1 MKKVFKGIFIIVAV
15 LACSIGIS
23 YFVISKFSEK
33 ILEAVGQQETVWSQR
48 PEAETQLVRGEA
60 VPAVATD
67 FTVAAENSVHA
78 VVHIM
83 SKTTV
88 RSAAQGQ
95 SPIDLFEYFFGYR
108 DYNQPRQQQLQPQ
121 VGYGSGV
128 IISRDGYIVTNNH
141 VVEGADEIEVTTND
155 QRTYA
160 AKVIG
165 TDPTTDIALI
175 KIEENDL
182 PTIPFGSSDEL
193 KVGEWVLAVGNPLNL
208 TSTVTAGIVSAK
220 ARNLGIIGSGS
231 NGNQR
236 GANINTNTNLSIE
249 SFIQTDAAVN
259 PGNSG
264 GALVNTRGELVGINT
279 AIVSKSGA
287 FSGYSFA
294 IPVSIVSKVV
304 TDLKQYGSV
313 QRAMLGVTIQTM
325 NSELAKDKKIDMV
338 EGVYVASV
346 GEHSGAQEAGI
357 KEGDI
362 IVKVQNKKVTTNA
375 QLQECISQYRPGDV
389 VKVEVLRGKDK
400 ESFDVTLRNLQGNTQ
415 IVKNNGVEV
424 LGAAFNELS
433 DQLKKQLNI
442 SYGIQVSGLTDGKLK
457 AAGVRKGFII
467 MKVNDQRIQSVGQFE
482 SLVKDIQRGA
492 GFGETA
498 LFIVGMY
505 PTGKV
510 TYYAVDMNE

>member
-1 MKKVFKGIFIIVAV
+1 MKKFLKGLSIV
-15 LACSIGIS
+15 LAILLCSTAIS
-23 YFVISKFSEK
+23 YFIVSRLSDR
-33 ILEAVGQQETVWSQR
+33 ILDTASQETTSWSQR
-48 PEAETQLVRGEA
+48 PEAEPQLVKAETL
-60 VPAVATD
+60 PAVATD

-83 SKTTV
+83 SKTNV
-88 RSAAQGQ
+88 RSSVQSQ

-108 DYNQPRQQQLQPQ
+108 DYNQPRQVEPQ

-155 QRTYA
+155 QRSYA

-175 KIEENDL
+175 KIEEKDL
-182 PTIPFGSSDEL
+182 PTIPFGNSDEL

-220 ARNLGIIGSGS
+220 ARNLGIIGGNNGS
-231 NGNQR
+231 LRGGN
-236 GANINTNTNLSIE
+236 TSLSIE

-264 GALVNTRGELVGINT
+264 GALVNTKGELVGINT

-294 IPVSIVSKVV
+294 IPVSIVGKVV

-325 NSELAKDKKIDMV
+325 NSELAKEKKIDMV
-338 EGVYVASV
+338 EGVYVAGV
-346 GEHSGAQEAGI
+346 GDHSGAKEAGI
-357 KEGDI
+357 QEGDI
-362 IVKVQNKKVTTNA
+362 ILKVQNKKVTTNA
-375 QLQECISQYRPGDV
+375 QLQERISQYRPGDV
-389 VKVEVLRGKDK
+389 VKVEVLRGKDR
-400 ESFDVTLRNLQGNTQ
+400 ETFDVTLRNMQGNTE

-424 LGAAFNELS
+424 LGAAFSELS
-433 DQLKKQLNI
+433 DNLKRQLNI
-442 SYGIQVSGLTDGKLK
+442 SYGIQVSGLTEGKLK

-467 MKVNDQRIQSVGQFE
+467 MKVNDQRIQSVSQFE

-510 TYYAVDMNE
+510 TYYAVDLNE

>member
-1 MKKVFKGIFIIVAV
+1 MKKIWKNVAIVLVIVA
-15 LACSIGIS
+15 ASAGIS
-23 YFVISKFSEK
+23 YMVVSKFSK
-33 ILEAVGQQETVWSQR
+33 QILASFENMKNDEPQQY
-48 PEAETQLVRGEA
+48 VRLAKMEV
-60 VPAVATD
+60 VPGVATD

-83 SKTTV
+83 SKSN
-88 RSAAQGQ
+88 RSAQHLGQ

-108 DYNQPRQQQLQPQ
+108 EYSQPRQPQPQ

-141 VVEGADEIEVTTND
+141 VVEGADELQVTLND
-155 QRTYA
+155 QRSFTA
-160 AKVIG
+160 RIVG

-175 KIEENDL
+175 KVDAEGL
-182 PTIPFGSSDEL
+182 PTIPFGDSDNL

-220 ARNLGIIGSGS
+220 ARNLGIIGNQSA
-231 NGNQR
+231 NGAPSL
-236 GANINTNTNLSIE
+236 GIE

-264 GALVNTRGELVGINT
+264 GALVNTSGELVGINT
-279 AIVSKSGA
+279 AIVSSSGA

-294 IPVSIVSKVV
+294 VPVSIVSKVV
-304 TDLKQYGSV
+304 ADLKQYGSV

-325 NSELAKDKKIDMV
+325 NSDLAKHYKIDMV

-346 GEHSGAQEAGI
+346 NDRSGAKEAGME
-357 KEGDI
+357 EGDI
-362 IVKVQNKKVTTNA
+362 IVKIANKKVQNNA
-375 QLQECISQYRPGDV
+375 QLQEQISRFRPGDK
-389 VKVEVLRGKDK
+389 VKVEALRKGK
-400 ESFDVTLRNLQGNTQ
+400 EMTFEVTLRNMYGNTE
-415 IVKNNGVEV
+415 IVKQAALSD
-424 LGAAFNELS
+424 LGASFSELS
-433 DQLKKQLNI
+433 ADLKRQLNI

-457 AAGVRKGFII
+457 DSGMRKGFII
-467 MKVNDQRIQSVGQFE
+467 MKVNDQRVNSVADFE
-482 SLVKDIQRGA
+482 KMVKDIQSGA
-492 GFGETA
+492 GFGENA

-510 TYYAVDMNE
+510 NYYAIDLSGK

>member
-1 MKKVFKGIFIIVAV
+1 MKKFLKGICIIVAV

-23 YFVISKFSEK
+23 YFVISKFSER
-33 ILEAVGQQETVWSQR
+33 ILEAVDQQETSWSQR
-48 PEAETQLVRGEA
+48 PEAQTQLVRAEA

-67 FTVAAENSVHA
+67 FTVAAENTVHA

-88 RSAAQGQ
+88 RAAQSQ
-95 SPIDLFEYFFGYR
+95 APIDLFEYFFGYR
-108 DYNQPRQQQLQPQ
+108 DYNQPRQQLQPQ

-182 PTIPFGSSDEL
+182 PTIPFGNSDEL

-220 ARNLGIIGSGS
+220 ARNLGIIGGGS
-231 NGNQR
+231 NDNLRGGN
-236 GANINTNTNLSIE
+236 ANTNTSLSIE

-325 NSELAKDKKIDMV
+325 NSDLAKEKKIDMV
-338 EGVYVASV
+338 EGVYVAGV

-362 IVKVQNKKVTTNA
+362 ILKVENKKVTTNA
-375 QLQECISQYRPGDV
+375 QLQERISQYRPGDV
-389 VKVEVLRGKDK
+389 VKVEVLRGKNK
-400 ESFDVTLRNLQGNTQ
+400 ETLEVTLRNLQGNTQ
-415 IVKNNGVEV
+415 IVRNNGVEV

-467 MKVNDQRIQSVGQFE
+467 MKVNDQRIQSVSQFE

>member
-1 MKKVFKGIFIIVAV
+1 MKKFFKGFLVIMAV
-15 LACSIGIS
+15 LVCSIGIS

-33 ILEAVGQQETVWSQR
+33 ILEAVDQQETSWSQR
-48 PEAETQLVRGEA
+48 PEAQTQLVRAES

-88 RSAAQGQ
+88 RNSVQGQ

-108 DYNQPRQQQLQPQ
+108 DFNLPRQQQPQPQ

-182 PTIPFGSSDEL
+182 PTIPFGNSDEL

-220 ARNLGIIGSGS
+220 ARNLGIIGSG
-231 NGNQR
+231 NNEGQR
-236 GANINTNTNLSIE
+236 GGNTNTSLSIE

-325 NSELAKDKKIDMV
+325 NSELAKEKKIDMV
-338 EGVYVASV
+338 EGVYVAAVS
-346 GEHSGAQEAGI
+346 EHSGAQEAGI

-362 IVKVQNKKVTTNA
+362 ILKVQNKKVTTNA
-375 QLQECISQYRPGDV
+375 QLQERISQYRPGDV

-400 ESFDVTLRNLQGNTQ
+400 ESFDVKLRNLQGNTQ
-415 IVKNNGVEV
+415 IIKNNGVEV

-467 MKVNDQRIQSVGQFE
+467 MKVNDQRIQSVSQFE

-510 TYYAVDMNE
+510 TYYAVDMND